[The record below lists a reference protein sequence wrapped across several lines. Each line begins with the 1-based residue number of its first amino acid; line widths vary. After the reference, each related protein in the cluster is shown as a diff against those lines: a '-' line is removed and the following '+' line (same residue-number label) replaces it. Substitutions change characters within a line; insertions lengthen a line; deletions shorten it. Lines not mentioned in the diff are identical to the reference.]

1 MSFARLKSKRLALS
15 QRITRDE
22 ERRRHDGVTVL
33 PLFREHCTLTTTLE
47 MGKICS
53 NHLHFLSYLL
63 KCPVDNAGNGVSEP
77 LNLKI
82 VWRSMPP
89 DGDPPYFGSPS
100 DFQLFSF
107 AYWPSNSYATPLK
120 SIRILKTCFS
130 RQFQED
136 ISQVSHYQPSCHFYG
151 SDLSRE
157 RLETQLTI
165 LKMHAHESSIV

>member
-1 MSFARLKSKRLALS
+1 MLVSFARLKSKRLALS
-15 QRITRDE
+15 QRITKDE

-33 PLFREHCTLTTTLE
+33 LFFREHCTLTTTLE

-63 KCPVDNAGNGVSEP
+63 KCPVDNAGNGISEP

-82 VWRSMPP
+82 FWRSMPP

-107 AYWPSNSYATPLK
+107 AYTFKLLRYTPEIYKNLGN
-120 SIRILKTCFS
+120 LLFKTVSGGHFS
-130 RQFQED
+130 SE
-136 ISQVSHYQPSCHFYG
+136 S
-151 SDLSRE
+151 LS
-157 RLETQLTI
+157 TQLPLLWFRCKKGT
-165 LKMHAHESSIV
+165 S